1 LKEECTP
8 MKKLPFVTVVVA
20 ALLMAG
26 LPAAADHPTGATARD
41 IQRLQDDLQ
50 NLDDDIAALEP
61 SHPRYRELSDRAT
74 DVREDVT
81 WLKVQLRRHRR
92 DNREG
97 LGASTAEVDEIRRQ
111 IATLQDD
118 LQVST
123 NRRYTG
129 ANAQLPAGTEM
140 VVRLDQPLS
149 SRSARPEDRVQTSL
163 VTPVRLDNRIVIPA
177 GTRVRGV
184 VLAAEPAQRPVRGGK
199 LELSLNTLWLDD
211 SNRLDLQTRV
221 LSVSENIDKSETG
234 RQAGYGALLGTV
246 LGTIVGGR
254 KGALLGLVI
263 GGAGGAIS
271 SRGEDVELPEG
282 TILTLALDRPLTV
295 RPTFARR

>member
-1 LKEECTP
+1 
-8 MKKLPFVTVVVA
+8 MKKLSVVMAIVTT
-20 ALLMAG
+20 LLMAG
-26 LPAAADHPTGATARD
+26 LPAAADHPSGATPRD
-41 IQRLQDDLQ
+41 IQGLQDDLQ

-61 SHPRYRELSDRAT
+61 GHPRYRELSDRAS
-74 DVREDVT
+74 DIREDVT
-81 WLKVQLRRHRR
+81 WLKVQMRRHRR

-97 LGASTAEVDEIRRQ
+97 LGASATDVNEIRRQ
-111 IATLQDD
+111 IVALQDD
-118 LQVST
+118 LQVAT

-129 ANAQLPAGTEM
+129 ADAQLATGTEL

-149 SRSARPEDRVQTSL
+149 SRTARLEDRVEATL
-163 VTPVRLDNRIVIPA
+163 VTPVRLDNRVVIPA
-177 GTRVRGV
+177 GARVRGV
-184 VLAAEPAQRPVRGGK
+184 VLAAEPAQRPARGGK
-199 LELSLNTLWLDD
+199 LELSLNSLWLDG
-211 SNRLDLQTRV
+211 NTRLDLHTRV
-221 LSVSENIDKSETG
+221 LSVSENIDKSQTG

-254 KGALLGLVI
+254 RGAVLGLVI